1 MLAWIPFIEPLNIFH
16 QWWYLLLLPLSLGI
30 SVVYKGVRMRDLQGF
45 WRETTIM
52 TVQIVL
58 AMVALALM
66 VTLLVQ
72 VIIPWLPAE

>member
-45 WRETTIM
+45 WREATIM

-58 AMVALALM
+58 AMIALAIG

>member
-1 MLAWIPFIEPLNIFH
+1 MLAWIPFIEPLNLFH

-30 SVVYKGVRMRDLQGF
+30 SVVYKGVRMQDLRGF

-52 TVQIVL
+52 TLQIVL
-58 AMVALALM
+58 AMIALAIG

-72 VIIPWLPAE
+72 VVIPWLPAE

>member
-16 QWWYLLLLPLSLGI
+16 QWWSLLLLPLSLGM
-30 SVVYKGVRMRDLQGF
+30 SVVSKGVRMRDLQGF

-58 AMVALALM
+58 AMIALAIG

>member
-1 MLAWIPFIEPLNIFH
+1 MLAWIPFIQPLNIFH
-16 QWWYLLLLPLSLGI
+16 QWWYLLLVPLSLGI
-30 SVVYKGVRMRDLQGF
+30 SIIYKGVRMKSLRGF